1 MTGQDWGAAYAR
13 AVTVAL
19 SGATGD
25 HTRPDDP
32 FLILLNAWW
41 EPLDFTIPES
51 LRELAWQVEVDT
63 SAADGAGTRDR
74 PFCAGHADRPLA
86 GAAAEPAIVSAVSG
100 SAG

>member
-1 MTGQDWGAAYAR
+1 MTGQDWGAVYAR

-41 EPLDFTIPES
+41 EPLDFAIPES
-51 LRELAWQVEVDT
+51 LRGLAWQVEVDT
-63 SAADGAGTRDR
+63 NAPDRAGVAIDPTAAVTLIGRSLVLLR
-74 PFCAGHADRPLA
+74 SP
-86 GAAAEPAIVSAVSG
+86 S
-100 SAG
+100 